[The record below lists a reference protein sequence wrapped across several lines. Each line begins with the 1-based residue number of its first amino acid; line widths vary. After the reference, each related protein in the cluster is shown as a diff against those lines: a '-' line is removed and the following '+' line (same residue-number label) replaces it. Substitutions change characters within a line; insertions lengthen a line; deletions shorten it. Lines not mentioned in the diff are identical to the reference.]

1 MTLSRRH
8 VLHGAA
14 ACALPL
20 ALSQRS
26 AFASKAE
33 FRYKYANNLPA
44 THPMNIRAL
53 QMSQAIL
60 AETGGR
66 VDIQVFSNGQLGSD
80 TDVLGQLRLGRR
92 GVLHAVGPDPVHP
105 GAGSL
110 YQRRGLC
117 IRRL

>member
-44 THPMNIRAL
+44 
-53 QMSQAIL
+53 
-60 AETGGR
+60 
-66 VDIQVFSNGQLGSD
+66 
-80 TDVLGQLRLGRR
+80 
-92 GVLHAVGPDPVHP
+92 
-105 GAGSL
+105 
-110 YQRRGLC
+110 
-117 IRRL
+117 

>member
-60 AETGGR
+60 AETGGQ
-66 VDIQVFSNGQLGSD
+66 VDIQVFSMGSSAR
-80 TDVLGQLRLGRR
+80 TPMCWASCARAAWSSSRCR
-92 GVLHAVGPDPVHP
+92 A
-105 GAGSL
+105 
-110 YQRRGLC
+110 
-117 IRRL
+117 